1 MAEYGM
7 KATTITSA
15 TYERLWIS
23 LILAIFVFLAIG
35 FSLGPL
41 FEGPDEAAH
50 YNFVRYVQANHNLP
64 DAAADSYGQFHQ
76 APLYYLLIQPI
87 AILFPD
93 PDFDRTALREN
104 PNHAYDIAR
113 SGNDNKNL
121 YLHTRDEA
129 FPYRTPTARAV
140 HIMRLVSVL
149 MGAITVW
156 LAYRVTCFVWPE
168 YPYRRILTVAIV
180 ALWPQFIYL
189 SSLLNNDN
197 LMFLMGTLS
206 LLLMLQQQANPT
218 WKRATILGLVLGAA
232 LLTKA
237 SMGLLAIPI
246 GLATLIDRRLWKYAV
261 LTVLLTVVIGG
272 WWYVRNYIS
281 YGDWFG
287 FNAMFIAWPNQAINP
302 DGSPDFGIG
311 LSRSVYA
318 YSSVW
323 ARFGQGAIAMPIWI
337 YRVFDYL
344 LIIAGIGLIGRFII
358 AWKNRKTISLCI
370 RQSVFIVTFALV
382 WIGSIISAA
391 SVATAGN
398 QGRYLFPG
406 IVAWGMIL
414 ALGIDTWFIRIR
426 RSVATAIVCLGL
438 LIVSSSA
445 LWVGFYPAYRALPIP
460 NEIVRLLGIRYENTA
475 ELLGMSPLELEGY
488 PGETITVEL
497 YWRALESASPTLQM
511 YLHAID
517 GDHILWRDS
526 IPGNGNRPAHD
537 WQPDETWSERYVVTL
552 PVTLEPDTNYFL
564 VAGLFDPATGVAL
577 EAFDGAGNSL
587 SNTPGIGNLT
597 IIAKP

>member
-1 MAEYGM
+1 MLINAP
-7 KATTITSA
+7 
-15 TYERLWIS
+15 YERLWIG
-23 LILAIFVFLAIG
+23 LILAIFVFLALG
-35 FSLGPL
+35 FSLGAL

-50 YNFVRYVQANHNLP
+50 YNFVRYVQANRNLP
-64 DAAADSYGQFHQ
+64 PADGDPYGQFHQ
-76 APLYYLLIQPI
+76 APLYYLLMQPL

-93 PDFDRTALREN
+93 PNFDRAELREN
-104 PNHAYDIAR
+104 PNHAYDITR
-113 SGNDNKNL
+113 FGNDNKNL

-129 FPYRTPTARAV
+129 FPYRTATARAV
-140 HIMRLVSVL
+140 HVMRLASVL

-156 LAYRVTCFVWPE
+156 LAYRVTCFVWSE
-168 YPYRRILTVAIV
+168 HPYRRILTVAIV
-180 ALWPQFIYL
+180 AFWPQFIYL
-189 SSLLNNDN
+189 SSLINNDN
-197 LMFLMGTLS
+197 LMFLMGTAS

-218 WKRATILGLVLGAA
+218 WKRAAILGLVLGAA

-246 GLATLIDRRLWKYAV
+246 GIATIIDKRLWKYAI
-261 LTVLLTVVIGG
+261 LTALLTIAIGG
-272 WWYVRNYIS
+272 WWYVRNYVT

-287 FNAMFIAWPNQAINP
+287 FNAMFIAWSNQAINP
-302 DGSPDFGIG
+302 DGSPDFAIG

-323 ARFGQGAIAMPIWI
+323 ARFGQGAIAMPLWI

-344 LIIAGIGLIGRFII
+344 LIIAGIGLIGRFIRG
-358 AWKNRKTISLCI
+358 WKNRQTIRVNV
-370 RQSVFIVTFALV
+370 RQSVFIAAFALV

-414 ALGIDTWFIRIR
+414 ALGIDTWFIRIPR
-426 RSVATAIVCLGL
+426 AIATAIVCSL
-438 LIVSSSA
+438 LIITSLTA
-445 LWVGFYPAYRALPIP
+445 LFVGFYPSYRALPVP
-460 NEIVRLLGIRYENTA
+460 DEIARPLGIRYEDTA
-475 ELLGMSPLELEGY
+475 ELLGISPLDLQGY

-497 YWRALESASPTLQM
+497 YWRALESAAPTLQM
-511 YLHAID
+511 YLHAINGED
-517 GDHILWRDS
+517 VLWRDS
-526 IPGNGNRPAHD
+526 IPGNGNRPADD

-552 PVTLEPDTNYFL
+552 PVTLEPDTNYIL
-564 VAGLFDPATGVAL
+564 VAGLFDPTTGTAL

-587 SNTPGIGNLT
+587 SNTPFIANLT